1 MTADPS
7 GYDDD
12 QNIYDLSTDLGFE
25 LVCPLSVD
33 TKIHL
38 TQKKG
43 RINLL
48 DFYESNLSH
57 F

>member
-33 TKIHL
+33 TKIHHIR
-38 TQKKG
+38 KDKS
-43 RINLL
+43 
-48 DFYESNLSH
+48 Y
-57 F
+57 